1 MDRFINLPT
10 AVMRAVGG
18 LSRPLTRHITYTTRS
33 GIAAGLKRKG
43 GLGFLPR
50 AIGDE
55 ERFYLGLDL
64 TGKVVYD
71 IGSYEGIFSMFAARA
86 VGDSGTVI
94 ICEPNPWCFQNTRCN
109 LDLNHFGCKI
119 LMENAALG
127 ERRSTM
133 KMVQPKREPAR
144 STLNGD
150 IADRIK
156 TTEEFVTFET
166 RVERLDDLVAERNWP
181 APDFIKVDTEGVEL
195 AVLKGAAQT
204 LATHKPELLV
214 EMDGTTPES
223 WAANFRAIHRFLSG
237 IGYGVWNLYGKQ
249 LAETDSGDYIYCKA
263 EVGNQ
268 GLGIRD

>member
-1 MDRFINLPT
+1 MDRFIDLPT

-18 LSRPLTRHITYTTRS
+18 LSRPLTRHITYINRS

-43 GLGFLPR
+43 GLGFFPR
-50 AIGDE
+50 AVSDE
-55 ERFYLGLDL
+55 ERFYLGLNL

-86 VGDSGTVI
+86 VGDGGTVI

-119 LMENAALG
+119 LMEQVALSD
-127 ERRSTM
+127 ERSTM
-133 KMVQPKREPAR
+133 KMVQPKLEPAR
-144 STLNGD
+144 STLHSE

-156 TTEEFVTFET
+156 DTEEFVTFDT
-166 RVERLDDLVAERNWP
+166 RVERLDDLISERHWP

-204 LATHKPELLV
+204 LSTHKPELLI
-214 EMDGTTPES
+214 EIDGTTPEN
-223 WAANFRAIHRFLSG
+223 WAANFRAIHQFVTSL
-237 IGYGVWNLYGKQ
+237 GYGVWNLYGKK
-249 LAETDSGDYIYCKA
+249 LGESEMADYIHGKA
-263 EVGNQ
+263 NPAA
-268 GLGIRD
+268 